1 MINWIG
7 SWVQGIVIAVVIS
20 TIIEMILPDG
30 NIKKYV
36 RTVIGVYIVFVII
49 SPIITKIT
57 GKEINLKLYE
67 LPETTTVQPNV
78 IDTNTYIE
86 STYINKLKQDI
97 IENIETKGY
106 KVININ
112 IGIEQKETGYG
123 NINKIWNNAVEIMN
137 EYGKKSVIYKS
148 LTCVLKHGRRSIKG
162 KIFLYENDNFELTDE
177 YLRDI
182 RVKTAS
188 YKVNQFDKLNK
199 FI

>member
-30 NIKKYV
+30 NIKKYI

-57 GKEINLKLYE
+57 GKAINLELYE
-67 LPETTTVQPNV
+67 LPKTTIVQQNV
-78 IDTNTYIE
+78 IDTNAYIE

-97 IENIETKGY
+97 IENIEAKGY

-112 IGIEQKETGYG
+112 IGIEQKETAADVVYYHHLLLFLGAMKYP
-123 NINKIWNNAVEIMN
+123 NR
-137 EYGKKSVIYKS
+137 SVHPN
-148 LTCVLKHGRRSIKG
+148 VRKH
-162 KIFLYENDNFELTDE
+162 IFRF
-177 YLRDI
+177 
-182 RVKTAS
+182 
-188 YKVNQFDKLNK
+188 
-199 FI
+199 

>member
-57 GKEINLKLYE
+57 GKEINLELYE
-67 LPETTTVQPNV
+67 LPETTKVQQNV
-78 IDTNTYIE
+78 IDTNAYIE

-123 NINKIWNNAVEIMN
+123 NINKIDLRISKTKQTGSIQPIEIDLSKENKPQTIPEEEILELKKFLKENYGTEEININ
-137 EYGKKSVIYKS
+137 E
-148 LTCVLKHGRRSIKG
+148 
-162 KIFLYENDNFELTDE
+162 
-177 YLRDI
+177 
-182 RVKTAS
+182 
-188 YKVNQFDKLNK
+188 
-199 FI
+199 

>member
-57 GKEINLKLYE
+57 GKEINLKTYE
-67 LPETTTVQPNV
+67 LPKTTIVQQNV
-78 IDTNTYIE
+78 IDTNAYIE

-97 IENIETKGY
+97 IEKIEAKGY

-123 NINKIWNNAVEIMN
+123 NINKIDLKISKISGVGKVQVLITYSETSEVVAMHN
-137 EYGKKSVIYKS
+137 EVTNKSR
-148 LTCVLKHGRRSIKG
+148 TE
-162 KIFLYENDNFELTDE
+162 ENDTN
-177 YLRDI
+177 R
-182 RVKTAS
+182 R
-188 YKVNQFDKLNK
+188 NK
-199 FI
+199 NNRNN